1 MAEVLVDRVS
11 KSFGPVA
18 VLDGLSLRV
27 RDGGTT
33 AVVGPSGCGK
43 TTLLRLIA
51 GFEVPDA
58 GGIVIGG
65 QTVAG
70 PVMVPAHRRRVGYL
84 PQDGALFPHLDVA
97 GNIGFGLDGAR
108 DRDDR
113 IGAMLDLVSLDQA
126 LRHRRPDQL
135 SGGQQQR
142 VALARAL
149 AVRPRVML
157 LDEPFTAL
165 DAELRIETRRAV
177 RSLLDRLEMTTIIV
191 THDRDDA
198 IAVADDVAVIDHG
211 SVVSIGPAREAFPG
225 EALPGGSGAA

>member
-1 MAEVLVDRVS
+1 VAEVVVDRVS
-11 KSFGPVA
+11 KSFGQVV

-27 RDGGTT
+27 RDGGTM

-51 GFEVPDA
+51 GFETVDA
-58 GGIVIGG
+58 GEVVIGG
-65 QTVAG
+65 ETVAG

-97 GNIGFGLDGAR
+97 GNIGFGLDGAG

-113 IGAMLDLVSLDQA
+113 IDAMLELVSLDRT

-157 LDEPFTAL
+157 LDEPFSAL
-165 DAELRIETRRAV
+165 DADLRIETRRAV
-177 RSLLDRLEMTTIIV
+177 RALLDELAMTTIIV

-198 IAVADDVAVIDHG
+198 IAVADDVAVVDRG
-211 SVVSIGPAREAFPG
+211 SVVSTGPVREAFPRG
-225 EALPGGSGAA
+225 AFGDRSGPA